1 MLARR
6 SHLFAA
12 AAAGFALL
20 LPALGAAQTVAA
32 CAAIA
37 DNAQRLSC
45 YDVLY
50 HAGGAQGG
58 TSPATSSSPAAPG
71 VHGETPVNPGAIT
84 APAARNE
91 PSALAEVAT
100 APSGKG
106 LAAGDYLTKF
116 WELEP
121 DSKRGTFVVRTYAP
135 NFLLPAHYSTSINK
149 APTSPTHPDGGTF
162 PTYRQTEAELQLSL
176 RAKVVENLLLPNAD
190 VWVAYTQ
197 QSIWQLWN
205 GQDSSPF
212 RSSDYQP
219 EAMYVVPIPDK
230 TGALPGGWRWRM
242 AMAGIAHESNGQS
255 DPLSRSWNR
264 IYLGTEFTHDDLAFQ
279 ARFNHRLAESG
290 VDDNPHIT
298 DYIGNT
304 ELTGSWYPGETTM
317 QLVAR
322 TSFKSWSAGSLQF
335 NWTHPVFENKPDGLR
350 WYVQLFTGE
359 GETMLDYNHH
369 QTSVGLGFTLFQL

>member
-1 MLARR
+1 MSFQHRPM
-6 SHLFAA
+6 FAA
-12 AAAGFALL
+12 LAAGFVLT
-20 LPALGAAQTVAA
+20 LPALAAAQGSAA
-32 CAAIA
+32 CAALVDDA
-37 DNAQRLSC
+37 KRLAC
-45 YDVLY
+45 YDAMY
-50 HAGGAQGG
+50 RAGAQGG
-58 TSPATSSSPAAPG
+58 VAPAESVTPAAR
-71 VHGETPVNPGAIT
+71 GETPVNPGT
-84 APAARNE
+84 VNAPAARNE
-91 PSALAEVAT
+91 PSALGEVAT

-121 DSKRGTFVVRTYAP
+121 DSKRGTFVVRTYQP

-149 APTSPTHPDGGTF
+149 APTSPTHVDGGTF

-176 RAKVVENLLLPNAD
+176 RAKVAEDFLLPNAD
-190 VWVAYTQ
+190 IWVAYTQ

-219 EAMYVVPIPDK
+219 EAMYVVPVPDK
-230 TGALPGGWRWRM
+230 TGALPFGWRWRL
-242 AMAGIAHESNGQS
+242 ARVGIAHESNGQA

-264 IYLGTEFTHDDLAFQ
+264 FYLGTEFTHDDFAFE
-279 ARFNHRLAESG
+279 ARVNRRLPESG

-350 WYVQLFTGE
+350 WYVQLFSGY
-359 GETMLDYNHH
+359 GETMLDYNHR
-369 QTSVGLGFTLFQL
+369 QTSLGLGFTLFQL